1 MLLKSF
7 RPTAVFIFVRQ
18 LSDEN
23 KTAVGRKGNY
33 YGTNRFQHK

>member
-7 RPTAVFIFVRQ
+7 RPTAVYFVQQ

-33 YGTNRFQHK
+33 CGTNRFQHK